1 LKKSYLQL
9 LPKNMVNRMN
19 DIVKKLEQFGESVY
33 SQIHKKRSPYMKIPQ
48 RGLGNVTYDEKSG
61 MLVLG
66 DKFSKRYYMNVSHTR
81 KFMQTLLVASY
92 CRQLVEEEK
101 HAGIRE
107 LYYALKHTVAG
118 SRENTFEDQAESNA
132 IAEDIEVTLDLLREQ
147 LNLTADRRGYL
158 YGDVLIK
165 DGEDEFNASRLG
177 RGGWAVPGTVEDIQ
191 FPEVSAEYV
200 LVVETAAMADR
211 LIEEK
216 FAQNNGALIVAC
228 QGQAPRGV
236 RRLIH
241 RLHFEKKLPV
251 IVFTDGDPYGWYIYS
266 TIKQGSMNL
275 AYLSKRLSVPDSVF
289 VGMTMRDI
297 DQYGLHSVTE
307 KLKSTDKSRIKEL
320 RSYEWFKHRKWQKE
334 LNLCLKKGVRIE
346 QQALANRSLE
356 FVAKEY
362 LPEKIENKVFLP

>member
-1 LKKSYLQL
+1 MVKK
-9 LPKNMVNRMN
+9 MDEVTE
-19 DIVKKLEQFGESVY
+19 KLEQFGEQVY
-33 SQIHKKRSPYMKIPQ
+33 NQIQKGRSPFMKIPQ
-48 RGLGNVTYDEKSG
+48 RGLGNVSFDEKTR
-61 MLVLG
+61 MLTLG
-66 DKFSKRYYMNVSHTR
+66 NKSSKRYYLNVAHTR

-92 CRQLVEEEK
+92 CRRLVEEGR

-107 LYYALKHTVAG
+107 LYYALKHSISG
-118 SRENTFEDQAESNA
+118 SKENTFDDQTESNA
-132 IAEDIEVTLDLLREQ
+132 ITEDIEVTLDLLREQ

-158 YGDVLIK
+158 YGDVLIR

-177 RGGWAVPGTVEDIQ
+177 RGGWAVPGTVEDIA
-191 FPEVSAEYV
+191 FPEVSAEYI

-216 FAQNNGALIVAC
+216 FAQKNGALIVAC

-236 RRLIH
+236 RRLIQ
-241 RLHFEKKLPV
+241 RLHVENKLPV

-275 AYLSKRLSVPDSVF
+275 AYLSKRLSVPDSFF

-297 DQYGLHSVTE
+297 EVYDLKPVTE
-307 KLKSTDKSRIKEL
+307 RLKETDKSRIKEL
-320 RSYEWFKHRKWQKE
+320 KSYEWFKHKKWQRE
-334 LNLCLKKGVRIE
+334 LDLCLKLGVRIE
-346 QQALANRSLE
+346 QQALANKSLE

-362 LPEKIENKVFLP
+362 LPEKIEHKDFLP

>member
-1 LKKSYLQL
+1 
-9 LPKNMVNRMN
+9 MVNRQGDYMKE
-19 DIVKKLEQFGESVY
+19 IVEDLEQFGLSVY
-33 SQIHKKRSPYMKIPQ
+33 EQIDKGKSPYMKIPQ
-48 RGLGNVTYDEKSG
+48 RGLGNVSFDESSR

-66 DKFSKRYYMNVSHTR
+66 DKHSKRYYMNVAHTR

-92 CRQLVEEEK
+92 CRRLVEEGK

-107 LYYALKHTVAG
+107 LYYALKHSIAG
-118 SRENTFEDQAESNA
+118 SRENTFDDQTESNA
-132 IAEDIEVTLDLLREQ
+132 IAEDIEVSLDLLREQ
-147 LNLTADRRGYL
+147 LNLTADRRGYM
-158 YGDVLIK
+158 YGDIVIRD
-165 DGEDEFNASRLG
+165 DGDEFNASKLG
-177 RGGWAVPGTVEDIQ
+177 RGGWAVPGTVEDIE
-191 FPEVSAEYV
+191 FPEVSAEYI

-216 FAQNNGALIVAC
+216 FAQNNGAIIIAC

-241 RLHFEKKLPV
+241 RLHYERKLPV
-251 IVFTDGDPYGWYIYS
+251 ITFTDGDPYGWYIYS

-275 AYLSKRLSVPDSVF
+275 AYLSKRLSVPDARF

-297 DQYGLHSVTE
+297 EQYGLHSVTE

-320 RSYEWFKHRKWQKE
+320 KSYEWFKHKKWQKE
-334 LNLCLKKGVRIE
+334 LELCLKLGVRIE
-346 QQALANRSLE
+346 QQALANKSLE

-362 LPEKIENKVFLP
+362 LPEKIEHKDFLP

>member
-1 LKKSYLQL
+1 MKE
-9 LPKNMVNRMN
+9 
-19 DIVKKLEQFGESVY
+19 IIGKLEKFGESVY
-33 SQIHKKRSPYMKIPQ
+33 DQIQKGRSPFMKIPQ
-48 RGLGNVTYDEKSG
+48 RGLGNVSFDEKNG
-61 MLVLG
+61 MLTLG
-66 DKFSKRYYMNVSHTR
+66 EKYSKRYYMNVSHTR
-81 KFMQTLLVASY
+81 KFMQTLLVAAY
-92 CRQLVEEEK
+92 CRQLVEEGK

-107 LYYALKHTVAG
+107 LYYALKHTVSG
-118 SRENTFEDQAESNA
+118 SKENTFEDQTESNA
-132 IAEDIEVTLDLLREQ
+132 ITEDIEVSVDVLREQ

-191 FPEVSAEYV
+191 FPEVSAEYI

-216 FAQNNGALIVAC
+216 FAQNNGALIIAC

-241 RLHFEKKLPV
+241 RLHNEKKLPV

-297 DQYGLHSVTE
+297 SEYGLKSVTE

-320 RSYEWFKHRKWQKE
+320 KSYEWFKNKQWQKE
-334 LNLCLKKGVRIE
+334 LDLCLKLGVRIE
-346 QQALANRSLE
+346 QQALANKSLE

-362 LPEKIENKVFLP
+362 LPQKIENEIFLP

>member
-1 LKKSYLQL
+1 MVKK
-9 LPKNMVNRMN
+9 MDEVTE
-19 DIVKKLEQFGESVY
+19 KLEQFGEQVY
-33 SQIHKKRSPYMKIPQ
+33 NQIQKARSPFMKIPQ
-48 RGLGNVTYDEKSG
+48 RGLGNVSFDEKTR
-61 MLVLG
+61 MLTLG
-66 DKFSKRYYMNVSHTR
+66 NKSSKRYYLNVAHTR

-92 CRQLVEEEK
+92 CRRLVEEGR

-107 LYYALKHTVAG
+107 LYYALKHSISG
-118 SRENTFEDQAESNA
+118 SKENTFDDQTESNA
-132 IAEDIEVTLDLLREQ
+132 ITEDIEVTLDLLREQ

-158 YGDVLIK
+158 YGDVLIR

-177 RGGWAVPGTVEDIQ
+177 RGGWAVPGTVEDIA
-191 FPEVSAEYV
+191 FPEVSAEYI

-216 FAQNNGALIVAC
+216 FAQKNGALIVAC

-236 RRLIH
+236 RRLIQ
-241 RLHFEKKLPV
+241 RLHVENKLPV

-297 DQYGLHSVTE
+297 EVYDLKPVTE
-307 KLKSTDKSRIKEL
+307 RLKETDKSRIKEL
-320 RSYEWFKHRKWQKE
+320 KSYEWFKHKKWQRE
-334 LNLCLKKGVRIE
+334 LDLCLKLGVRIE
-346 QQALANRSLE
+346 QQALANKSLE

-362 LPEKIENKVFLP
+362 LPEKIEHKDFLP

>member
-1 LKKSYLQL
+1 MEL
-9 LPKNMVNRMN
+9 LERNMVKQMN
-19 DIVKKLEQFGESVY
+19 EVITKLEEFGKSVH
-33 SQIHKKRSPYMKIPQ
+33 SQIQSGRSPYMKIPQ
-48 RGLGNVTYDEKSG
+48 RGLGNVNFDEKSR

-66 DKFSKRYYMNVSHTR
+66 NKYSKRYYLNVSHTK

-92 CRQLVEEEK
+92 CRRLVKEGK

-107 LYYALKHTVAG
+107 VYYALKHSIAG
-118 SRENTFEDQAESNA
+118 THENTFDDQTESNA
-132 IAEDIEVTLDLLREQ
+132 ITEDIEVSLDLLREQ

-158 YGDVLIK
+158 YGDVLIRD
-165 DGEDEFNASRLG
+165 DGDEFNASRLG
-177 RGGWAVPGTVEDIQ
+177 RGGWAVPGTVEDIE
-191 FPEVSAEYV
+191 FPEVNAEYV

-216 FAQNNGALIVAC
+216 FAQNNGALIIAC

-275 AYLSKRLSVPDSVF
+275 AYLSKRLSVPNSVF
-289 VGMTMRDI
+289 VGMTMTDI
-297 DQYGLHSVTE
+297 KRYDLKSVTE
-307 KLKSTDKSRIKEL
+307 KLKATDKNRIKEL
-320 RSYEWFKHRKWQKE
+320 KSYEWFKHRMWQKE
-334 LNLCLKKGVRIE
+334 LDLCLKLGVRIE
-346 QQALANRSLE
+346 QQALANKSLE
-356 FVAKEY
+356 FVAREY
-362 LPEKIENKVFLP
+362 LPEKIEKRVFLP

>member
-1 LKKSYLQL
+1 MQSFQ
-9 LPKNMVNRMN
+9 KNMVNHM
-19 DIVKKLEQFGESVY
+19 DEVIQKLEQFGKTVY
-33 SQIHKKRSPYMKIPQ
+33 NQIQKGRSPYMKIPQ
-48 RGLGNVTYDEKSG
+48 RGLGNVSFDKKSR

-66 DKFSKRYYMNVSHTR
+66 NKYSKRYYMNVAHTR

-92 CRQLVEEEK
+92 CRRLVEEGR

-107 LYYALKHTVAG
+107 LYYALKHTITG
-118 SRENTFEDQAESNA
+118 TRENTFEDQVESNA
-132 IAEDIEVTLDLLREQ
+132 IAEDIEVSLDLLREQ

-158 YGDVLIK
+158 YGDILIR

-177 RGGWAVPGTVEDIQ
+177 RGGWAVPGTVEDIA
-191 FPEVSAEYV
+191 FPEVNAEYI

-216 FAQNNGALIVAC
+216 FAQKNGALIIAC

-236 RRLIH
+236 RRLIN
-241 RLHFEKKLPV
+241 RLHIEKKLPV

-289 VGMTMRDI
+289 VGMTMHDI
-297 DQYGLHSVTE
+297 DHYSLRSVTE
-307 KLKSTDKSRIKEL
+307 KLKATDKSRIKEL
-320 RSYEWFKHRKWQKE
+320 KSYEWFKHKKWQKE
-334 LNLCLKKGVRIE
+334 LNLCLKLGVRIE
-346 QQALANRSLE
+346 QQALANKSLE

-362 LPEKIENKVFLP
+362 LPEKIEHKNFLP

>member
-1 LKKSYLQL
+1 
-9 LPKNMVNRMN
+9 MVKPM
-19 DIVKKLEQFGESVY
+19 DEVVKKLEEFGKTVH
-33 SQIHKKRSPYMKIPQ
+33 SQIQKGRSPYMKIPQ
-48 RGLGNVTYDEKSG
+48 RGLGNVSFDEKSR

-66 DKFSKRYYMNVSHTR
+66 NKYSKRYYMNVSHTK

-92 CRQLVEEEK
+92 CRRLVEEGK

-107 LYYALKHTVAG
+107 VYYALKHSIAG
-118 SRENTFEDQAESNA
+118 TRENTFDDQTESNA
-132 IAEDIEVTLDLLREQ
+132 ITEDIEVSLDLLREQ

-158 YGDVLIK
+158 YGDIVIRD
-165 DGEDEFNASRLG
+165 DGDEFNASRLG
-177 RGGWAVPGTVEDIQ
+177 RGGWAVPGTVEDIE
-191 FPEVSAEYV
+191 FPEITADYL

-216 FAQNNGALIVAC
+216 FAQKNGALLVAC

-289 VGMTMRDI
+289 VGMTMHDI
-297 DQYGLHSVTE
+297 DRYNLKSVTE
-307 KLKSTDKSRIKEL
+307 KLKATDKSRIKEL
-320 RSYEWFKHRKWQKE
+320 KSYEWFKHKKWQKE
-334 LNLCLKKGVRIE
+334 LDLCLKLGVRIE
-346 QQALANRSLE
+346 QQALANKSLE

-362 LPEKIENKVFLP
+362 LPEKIKNKEFLP

>member
-1 LKKSYLQL
+1 MKEII
-9 LPKNMVNRMN
+9 
-19 DIVKKLEQFGESVY
+19 DKLEEFGRTVY
-33 SQIHKKRSPYMKIPQ
+33 EQVEKEKSPFMKIPQ
-48 RGLGNVTYDEKSG
+48 RGLGNVSFDEKNR

-66 DKFSKRYYMNVSHTR
+66 VRSSKRYYLNVAHTR

-92 CRQLVEEEK
+92 CRRLVEEGK

-107 LYYALKHTVAG
+107 VYYALKHSIAG
-118 SRENTFEDQAESNA
+118 SKENTFDDQSESNA

-158 YGDVLIK
+158 YGDILIR

-177 RGGWAVPGTVEDIQ
+177 RGGWAVPGTVEDIE
-191 FPEVSAEYV
+191 FPEVSAEYI

-216 FAQNNGALIVAC
+216 FAQKNGALIMAC

-236 RRLIH
+236 RRLIQ
-241 RLHFEKKLPV
+241 RLHSERDLPV

-275 AYLSKRLSVPDSVF
+275 AYLSKRLSVPDAVF

-297 DQYGLHSVTE
+297 EVYNLKAVTE
-307 KLKSTDKSRIKEL
+307 KLKATDKSRIKEL
-320 RSYEWFKHRKWQKE
+320 KSYEWFKHKKWQRE
-334 LNLCLKKGVRIE
+334 LDLCLKLGVRIE
-346 QQALANRSLE
+346 QQALANKSLE

-362 LPEKIENKVFLP
+362 LPEKIEHKNFLP

>member
-1 LKKSYLQL
+1 
-9 LPKNMVNRMN
+9 MN
-19 DIVKKLEQFGESVY
+19 EVVKKLEDFGKLVY
-33 SQIHKKRSPYMKIPQ
+33 SQIKKGRSPFMKIPQ
-48 RGLGNVTYDEKSG
+48 RGLTNVLYDEDSR

-66 DKFSKRYYMNVSHTR
+66 DKYSKRYYMNVSHTR

-92 CRQLVEEEK
+92 CKRLVEEGK

-107 LYYALKHTVAG
+107 LYYALKHTIEG
-118 SRENTFEDQAESNA
+118 GRQNTFDDQTESNA
-132 IAEDIEVTLDLLREQ
+132 ITEDIEVSLDLLREQ

-165 DGEDEFNASRLG
+165 DDGDEFNASKLG
-177 RGGWAVPGTVEDIQ
+177 RGGWAVPGTVEDIE
-191 FPEVSAEYV
+191 FTEVNADYL

-216 FAQNNGALIVAC
+216 FATKNGALIIAC

-241 RLHFEKKLPV
+241 RLHFEKDLPV

-275 AYLSKRLSVPDSVF
+275 AYLSKRLSVPDSLF
-289 VGMTMRDI
+289 VGMTMSDI
-297 DQYGLHSVTE
+297 KKYDLKPVTE

-320 RSYEWFKHRKWQKE
+320 KSYEWFKHKKWQKE
-334 LNLCLKKGVRIE
+334 LDLCLKLGVRIE
-346 QQALANRSLE
+346 QQALANKSLE

-362 LPEKIENKVFLP
+362 LPEKIEHKVFLP